1 MNDAENLLSRIV
13 SEYRRVLGDDLVGLY
28 LHGSLAFGC
37 FTWERSDVD
46 FIAVV
51 ERPLEFCV
59 KQALIDAVIELNKS
73 APPKG
78 IEMSVVTADVCR
90 PFVYPTPYE
99 THFSNSH
106 LAAYT
111 ADRDAHL
118 RRLCGT
124 DPDLAAH
131 FTVINKVG
139 RLLYGKPICEVF
151 GEVPREC
158 YIDSIMGDIESA
170 DADIAH
176 DPVYFT
182 LNLCR
187 VLAYLRDGSVL
198 SKSQGGEWALHCIP
212 CEYHA
217 AVRSALAVYGGRAD
231 LCGTCDYRGF
241 ARYMLGLIRL
251 EVTT

>member
-1 MNDAENLLSRIV
+1 MNDAENLLLRIV
-13 SEYRRVLGDDLVGLY
+13 SEYRRILDDNLVGLY

-99 THFSNSH
+99 AHFSNSH

-118 RRLCGT
+118 HRLCGT

-131 FTVINKVG
+131 FTVIRKVG
-139 RLLYGKPICEVF
+139 RVLNGNPICEVF

-158 YIDSIMGDIESA
+158 YVDSIMCDIGSA

-176 DPVYFT
+176 DPVYFA

-198 SKSQGGEWALHCIP
+198 SKRQGGEWALHCIP

-217 AVRSALAVYGGRAD
+217 AVRAALAVYGGRAD
-231 LCGTCDYRGF
+231 VCGTCDYRGF

-251 EVTT
+251 EVTS